1 MMQIKKI
8 YKLISVLAAILL
20 LVGLFPQTFPGQAN
34 VAAARSWDLYSE
46 KIMAKDSTNK
56 TLELENQ
63 GVLPLHED
71 YQVTQIIDGKKV
83 EKSLKDVRVGA
94 ENVTVRVNHKGEIHK
109 IFIEG
114 PTPVNN
120 MRVGIMTSGF
130 ASMDHEKIEL
140 SSPTGLKIVD
150 KIANANFQVGANEK
164 IVFTADSHVVT
175 VKKQDGTEVY
185 TTANR
190 LYVSTDEGS
199 KIKVDNI
206 TRAVKDPSYRGFFE
220 ITATSAGNKL
230 ELINEVDL
238 EEYLYQVVP
247 SEMPASFGLNALK
260 AQAVAAR
267 TYALGDYLSD
277 RFAKDGYFVLDSV
290 MSQVYNNVAENAL
303 TTQAVQETKGVI
315 MYSKDGSLVD
325 ARYYSTSGGFGASK
339 HQVWADAD
347 GSFPGQEIPY
357 LVAQSHTFDP
367 NDSSKM
373 LSVDTSNEQQIL
385 DFYKTLSY
393 RGYDDTSAYFRWK
406 VSFSKE
412 ELANTIN
419 KNIGGRYAA
428 DPKFILTQD
437 ESGEFVSLPIPA
449 EGIGEFHDM
458 YVLKRGD
465 GGNIMELVIEGST
478 GTYKIVKEYNIR
490 FTIRPSNAFTGGGN
504 VLLHRAIGGS
514 SDYSASPLTNYTILP
529 SAFFSF
535 EIDEVNGVTFFGG
548 GNGHGVGMSQ
558 YGASQLGLG
567 GWAFN
572 DILTHYYPNMTL
584 TDTSVIG
591 GSSMK

>member
-1 MMQIKKI
+1 MIIKKV
-8 YKLISVLAAILL
+8 YKLIRIVAAVML
-20 LVGLFPQTFPGQAN
+20 LVGLFPQLLPGQAN
-34 VAAARSWDLYSE
+34 VSASSWDLVTE
-46 KIMAKDSTNK
+46 KIMAKDTANK
-56 TLELENQ
+56 TLELEIQ

-71 YQVTQIIDGKKV
+71 YEVTQIIDGKKV

-114 PTPVNN
+114 PTPVEN
-120 MRVGIMTSGF
+120 MRVGIMTTGF
-130 ASMDHEKIEL
+130 ASMDHDKIEM
-140 SSPTGLKIVD
+140 SSPTGLTILD
-150 KIANANFQVGANEK
+150 KRANASFEIGANEK
-164 IVFTADSHVVT
+164 IIFTAVSNVVT
-175 VKKQDGTEVY
+175 VKNQDGAEVY
-185 TTANR
+185 STSNR
-190 LYVSTDEGS
+190 LYVSTEEGS

-206 TRAVKDPSYRGFFE
+206 TRAAGVPSYRGIFE
-220 ITATSAGNKL
+220 ITAAAGKL
-230 ELINEVDL
+230 KLINDVDF

-247 SEMPASFGLNALK
+247 SEMPASFGLSALK

-267 TYALGDYLSD
+267 TYALGDYLGD

-290 MSQVYNNVAENAL
+290 MSQVYNNTAENAL

-339 HQVWADAD
+339 HQVWADGD
-347 GSFPGQEIPY
+347 GSFPGQAVPY
-357 LVAQSHTFDP
+357 LLAQSHTFDP

-373 LSVDTSNEQQIL
+373 LTIDTSDEQQIL

-406 VSFSKE
+406 VSFTKE

-419 KNIGGRYAA
+419 SNIKGRYAA
-428 DPKFILTQD
+428 DPNFILTKN
-437 ESGEFVSLPIPA
+437 ESGEFVSQPIPA
-449 EGIGEFHDM
+449 EGIGEFLNM
-458 YVLKRGD
+458 YVIKRGD
-465 GGNIMELVIEGST
+465 GGNIMELVIEGTT

-490 FTIRPSNAFTGGGN
+490 FTIRPQAAFTGGN
-504 VLLHRAIGGS
+504 TVLLHRATGGS
-514 SDYSASPLTNYTILP
+514 SDYSASPLKDYSILP

-535 EIDEVNGVTFFGG
+535 EIDGENGVTFFGG

-558 YGASQLGLG
+558 YGASQLGLS

-584 TDTSVIG
+584 TDVSVIG
-591 GSSMK
+591 N